1 MAERVGFE
9 PTWAF
14 DPNGFQDRPVMT
26 TSVPLGRTRFIIA
39 SPRTSVNNKNKTF
52 KLFLIEVNCRSKLP

>member
-39 SPRTSVNNKNKTF
+39 SPRTSVNNKKQNI
-52 KLFLIEVNCRSKLP
+52 LIIFCYFVVNCFY

>member
-39 SPRTSVNNKNKTF
+39 SPRTSVNKK
-52 KLFLIEVNCRSKLP
+52 KELFNYFLFCCYDMLL